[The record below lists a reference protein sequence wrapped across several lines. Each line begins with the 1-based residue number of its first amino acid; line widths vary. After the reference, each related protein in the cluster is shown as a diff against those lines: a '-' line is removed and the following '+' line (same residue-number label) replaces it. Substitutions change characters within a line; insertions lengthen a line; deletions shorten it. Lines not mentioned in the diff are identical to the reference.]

1 MIHDARSRALEA
13 AAFSLKLASLFAALA
28 LVAGAARAGGT
39 PLGDIPLT
47 TNLYNASEVDAL
59 LEGAGGGA
67 DLSEVSNLVAGVVA
81 EGGASVA
88 ATETWRIILADHQRR
103 LDAIEEADGTG
114 YITAAQAE
122 DLVRTRV
129 EAMVQ
134 DEMQEWYESAA
145 DVPEQSV
152 AVDST
157 TINANTSGVSVRLSP
172 RRATR
177 YYASAANSRTIG
189 FSAFSGVGN
198 IPCILILERF
208 SGVSWPSGARVETAY
223 TYNSGIPNVYAIYK
237 LNGVIYAKKLY
248 P

>member
-1 MIHDARSRALEA
+1 MHRAL
-13 AAFSLKLASLFAALA
+13 LLALA
-28 LVAGAARAGGT
+28 LVAGSAAADPAT
-39 PLGDIPLT
+39 LGSIAR
-47 TNLYNASEVDAL
+47 TNTVYTASQVDAL
-59 LEGAGGGA
+59 VAGAGGGA

-81 EGGASVA
+81 EAGESAA

-129 EAMVQ
+129 EATVQ

-157 TINANTSGVSVRLSP
+157 TITASTSGISVRLSP

-177 YYASAANSRTIG
+177 YYASTANSRTIG
-189 FSAFSGVGN
+189 FSSFSGIGN

-223 TYNSGIPNVYAIYK
+223 AYNSGNPNVFAIYK
-237 LNGVIYAKKLY
+237 LNGVVYAKKIY

>member
-1 MIHDARSRALEA
+1 M
-13 AAFSLKLASLFAALA
+13 
-28 LVAGAARAGGT
+28 
-39 PLGDIPLT
+39 
-47 TNLYNASEVDAL
+47 
-59 LEGAGGGA
+59 
-67 DLSEVSNLVAGVVA
+67 
-81 EGGASVA
+81 A

-129 EAMVQ
+129 EATVQ

-157 TINANTSGVSVRLSP
+157 TINASTSGISVRLSP

-189 FSAFSGVGN
+189 FSSFSGVGN

-208 SGVSWPSGARVETAY
+208 SGVSWPSGAHVETAY
-223 TYNSGIPNVYAIYK
+223 AYNSGNPNVYAIYK

>member
-1 MIHDARSRALEA
+1 MKRLLPAL
-13 AAFSLKLASLFAALA
+13 LALA
-28 LVAGAARAGGT
+28 APFAGAAT
-39 PLGDIPLT
+39 PTLFDDLT
-47 TNLYNASEVDAL
+47 YSNRLYTAEAVDELVA
-59 LEGAGGGA
+59 GAGGGA

-129 EAMVQ
+129 EATVQ

-152 AVDST
+152 VVDST

-177 YYASAANSRTIG
+177 YYASTANSRTIG
-189 FSAFSGVGN
+189 FSSFSGVGN

-208 SGVSWPSGARVETAY
+208 SGVSWPSGAKVETAY
-223 TYNSGIPNVYAIYK
+223 AYNSGNPNVYAIYK
-237 LNGVIYAKKLY
+237 LNGVVYAKKLY

>member
-1 MIHDARSRALEA
+1 MRRALLAFCILHCALSSA
-13 AAFSLKLASLFAALA
+13 AADPATLGSIPRTNTVYTAA
-28 LVAGAARAGGT
+28 
-39 PLGDIPLT
+39 
-47 TNLYNASEVDAL
+47 EVDAL
-59 LEGAGGGA
+59 LEGVGGGV
-67 DLSEVSNLVAGVVA
+67 DDQTVSNLVGRVVA
-81 EGGASVA
+81 EAGSSAA
-88 ATETWRIILADHQRR
+88 ATEIWRIILADHQRR

-114 YITAAQAE
+114 YITAEQVE

-129 EAMVQ
+129 EATVQ

-157 TINANTSGVSVRLSP
+157 TITASTSGISVRLSP

-189 FSAFSGVGN
+189 FSSFSGVGN
-198 IPCILILERF
+198 VPCILILERF
-208 SGVSWPSGARVETAY
+208 SSVTWPSGAKIETAY
-223 TYNSGIPNVYAIYK
+223 AYNSGNPNVYAIYK
-237 LNGVIYAKKLY
+237 LSGVIYAKKIY